1 MYSRRKGKSGSKKP
15 EHSIAPW
22 VKYKKE
28 EMEEII
34 VKLAKQGY
42 QSAQIGTVLRD
53 QYGIPTVR
61 LKKLRIKGVLVEKGL
76 YPPFPEDMFN
86 LMKRAVILHNHLEKN
101 RWDTSAKRGLEL
113 TKSKIRRLA
122 KHYIGSKEI
131 PADWKY
137 DIERVKLLV
146 K

>member
-15 EHSIAPW
+15 EHMIASW
-22 VKYKKE
+22 VKFKKE
-28 EMEEII
+28 EMEDII
-34 VKLAKQGY
+34 VKLAKQGH
-42 QSAQIGTVLRD
+42 QSAGIGTILRD
-53 QYGIPTVR
+53 QYGIPTTR
-61 LKKLRIKGVLVEKGL
+61 LKKIRIKAVLKEKAL

-86 LMKRAVILHNHLEKN
+86 LMKHAVVLHNHLAKN

-113 TKSKIRRLA
+113 TESKIRKLA
-122 KHYIGSKEI
+122 KYYINVKEI
-131 PADWKY
+131 PAGWKY